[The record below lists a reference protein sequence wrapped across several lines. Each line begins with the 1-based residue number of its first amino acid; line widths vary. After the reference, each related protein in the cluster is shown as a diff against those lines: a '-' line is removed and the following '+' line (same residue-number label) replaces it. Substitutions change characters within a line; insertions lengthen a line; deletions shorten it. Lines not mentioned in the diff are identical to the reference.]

1 MVFIISLNIITSMD
15 VDLEINSIDAIEPAM
30 GIHSALMEMKAEL
43 KAEAAPVR
51 TIEQF
56 TGQLLHML
64 HALENAQAKHEA
76 INKNMMAQCT
86 NENSFRKTE
95 ISNARNSLNAAQSSL
110 SKCQASLHAANEN
123 LPSLQKAKADYENEL
138 AVKQK
143 ERDHQ
148 HALYVQR
155 AKDWSEAISF
165 LEEFSK
171 VMNKKL
177 AKYPTSLA
185 DLSEKLLR
193 HASKL
198 GIVTEAVPILVA
210 LTQDP
215 SEFGSVPTAHSNFTY
230 VPQGKIVGNL
240 RQQINNLRNRLV
252 ADSHQNDL
260 NEQNAQKLFDKF
272 KANMVRLISVLTND
286 INRTKQQITLMTNCV
301 ANETKVLTSAANKI
315 NRNLSLMK
323 SAQHTCTDFT
333 KEFVAATK
341 NRLEEIST
349 VNTIIKICA
358 KRFGELP
365 KELTSYL
372 KEIQNKFRAYVNST
386 LFHKYVK
393 YVQKHIADN
402 VVGRKLSEKVPPIT
416 PKKPPALQ
424 MKK

>member
-1 MVFIISLNIITSMD
+1 
-15 VDLEINSIDAIEPAM
+15 
-30 GIHSALMEMKAEL
+30 
-43 KAEAAPVR
+43 
-51 TIEQF
+51 
-56 TGQLLHML
+56 
-64 HALENAQAKHEA
+64 
-76 INKNMMAQCT
+76 
-86 NENSFRKTE
+86 
-95 ISNARNSLNAAQSSL
+95 
-110 SKCQASLHAANEN
+110 
-123 LPSLQKAKADYENEL
+123 
-138 AVKQK
+138 
-143 ERDHQ
+143 
-148 HALYVQR
+148 
-155 AKDWSEAISF
+155 
-165 LEEFSK
+165 
-171 VMNKKL
+171 
-177 AKYPTSLA
+177 
-185 DLSEKLLR
+185 
-193 HASKL
+193 
-198 GIVTEAVPILVA
+198 
-210 LTQDP
+210 
-215 SEFGSVPTAHSNFTY
+215 
-230 VPQGKIVGNL
+230 
-240 RQQINNLRNRLV
+240 
-252 ADSHQNDL
+252 
-260 NEQNAQKLFDKF
+260 
-272 KANMVRLISVLTND
+272 MVRLISVLTND
-286 INRTKQQITLMTNCV
+286 INRTKQKITLMTNCV

>member
-1 MVFIISLNIITSMD
+1 MVFIISLNIFTSMD

-76 INKNMMAQCT
+76 INKNMMAQCS

-95 ISNARNSLNAAQSSL
+95 ILNARNSYNAAQSSL
-110 SKCQASLHAANEN
+110 SKCQASLHAAKEN
-123 LPSLQKAKADYENEL
+123 LPSLQKAKADYEHEL

-155 AKDWSEAISF
+155 AKDWADATAF
-165 LEEFSK
+165 LDEFSK
-171 VMNKKL
+171 VMNQKL

-193 HASKL
+193 HTSKL

-230 VPQGKIVGNL
+230 VPQGKIAGNL
-240 RQQINNLRNRLV
+240 RKQISNLRNRLV

-301 ANETKVLTSAANKI
+301 ANETAVLTKAASKI
-315 NRNLSLMK
+315 ARNDALMK
-323 SAQHTCTDFT
+323 AAQHTCSDFT

-341 NRLEEIST
+341 NRLEEINT

-365 KELTSYL
+365 KELISYL
-372 KEIQNKFRAYVNST
+372 KEIKNKFRAYVNSSV
-386 LFHKYVK
+386 FHKYVK
-393 YVQKHIADN
+393 YVQKHVADN
-402 VVGRKLSEKVPPIT
+402 AEGKKLSERVVKAPKRPPT
-416 PKKPPALQ
+416 VQRKRA
-424 MKK
+424 